1 MESDQGM
8 IIYSLNTSLSSPSV
22 TDVTQ
27 VERRI
32 SLQLNNALMGTDRN
46 AVCSDHK
53 YRYLTDLN

>member
-1 MESDQGM
+1 MESDQAM

-32 SLQLNNALMGTDRN
+32 SLQLNNALMGTNKN
-46 AVCSDHK
+46 AVCSSSNSILD
-53 YRYLTDLN
+53 